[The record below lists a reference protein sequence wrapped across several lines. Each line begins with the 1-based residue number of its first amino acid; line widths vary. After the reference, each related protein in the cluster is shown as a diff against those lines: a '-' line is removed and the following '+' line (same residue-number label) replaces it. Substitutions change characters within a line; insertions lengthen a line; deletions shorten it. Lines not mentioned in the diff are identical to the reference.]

1 MRGIRFIVD
10 DDGRR
15 RAVVLDLKV
24 HGKLWQDIYDQLST
38 DEDDEARVPYENE
51 ELEEEEEIPGV

>member
-24 HGKLWQDIYDQLST
+24 HGKLWRDIYDRLST
-38 DEDDEARVPYENE
+38 DESDEDRIPYENE